1 MGERRAEKCIEVE
14 KLKGLLRKLSKNN
27 REIWRLILQL
37 KELGFSDSQAIAIV
51 DFVKVHPEL
60 YDKNVRF
67 HDRLR
72 KLCGQK
78 LLKN

>member
-1 MGERRAEKCIEVE
+1 M
-14 KLKGLLRKLSKNN
+14 KGLLRKLSKNNRGVN